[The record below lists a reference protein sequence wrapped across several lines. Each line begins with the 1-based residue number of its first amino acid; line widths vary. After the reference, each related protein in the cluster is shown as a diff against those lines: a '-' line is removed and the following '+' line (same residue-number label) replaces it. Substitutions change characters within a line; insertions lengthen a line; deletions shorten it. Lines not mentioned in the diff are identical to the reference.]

1 MAYFAKLQ
9 DSIVQQIIVVSDTI
23 DDGATWCNQTFGGEW
38 VECNNGNIGDTWNGT
53 EFVAPPAPEP
63 EAES

>member
-23 DDGATWCNQTFGGEW
+23 DDGARM
-38 VECNNGNIGDTWNGT
+38 VYSNIRRSMG
-53 EFVAPPAPEP
+53 
-63 EAES
+63 